1 MKKIYVGN
9 FAFSMTEAELRSMF
23 EPYGKVES
31 ATLVTDRDTGR
42 SRGFGF
48 VEMTEDAEAAS
59 AIGALNGRD
68 SGGRP
73 LTVNEARPKTDRP
86 PRGGGQG
93 GRRDSR
99 W

>member
-42 SRGFGF
+42 SRGFGV
-48 VEMTEDAEAAS
+48 VEMTEDAVAAS

-86 PRGGGQG
+86 ARGGQGG

>member
-59 AIGALNGRD
+59 AIEALNGRD

-86 PRGGGQG
+86 PRGGG
-93 GRRDSR
+93 RPSRDSR

>member
-9 FAFSMTEAELRSMF
+9 FAFSLTEAELRSMF

-48 VEMTEDAEAAS
+48 VEMSEDAEAAS

-86 PRGGGQG
+86 SRGGPG
-93 GRRDSR
+93 GRRESR